1 MFGVGASEVARVF
14 CFLFTLYIFSI
25 TPPLLL
31 GVGDGLIIVKNL
43 VFNFYLLNIFFL
55 RIGFVFFGG
64 LGLWYGR
71 ILVLPGFVLL

>member
-1 MFGVGASEVARVF
+1 MRWLVF
-14 CFLFTLYIFSI
+14 CFLFTLYILVL

-43 VFNFYLLNIFFL
+43 VFNFYLNIFFL

-64 LGLWYGR
+64 FGLWYGR